1 MKAHKEPIGI
11 SSYTCSVSVK
21 GQSINRDFFNQSDGY
36 LHACKRAII
45 SHELYLGVDVS
56 CN

>member
-11 SSYTCSVSVK
+11 SSYTCSVSVR

-45 SHELYLGVDVS
+45 LHELYLGVDVS